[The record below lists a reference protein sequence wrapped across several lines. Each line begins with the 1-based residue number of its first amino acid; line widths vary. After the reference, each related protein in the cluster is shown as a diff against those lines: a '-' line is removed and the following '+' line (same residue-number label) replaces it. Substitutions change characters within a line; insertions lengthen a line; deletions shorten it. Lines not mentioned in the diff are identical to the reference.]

1 MASRVPVEAETIL
14 DSPSARLTAVAVSV
28 RAAHTI
34 AFLGDSRGNLHKVN
48 FIHSCVFLLF
58 LCLDTAARGLTST
71 FSICSADQLHT
82 HRHARTRPC
91 TPVLVRTFIDM
102 IHSPAPNPK
111 SLTLTLTLTLKQI
124 LILQTICE
132 DPPECPPLPKLWS
145 LCSQNV
151 SVLSTFCNK
160 YKNTHTHYTHSSK
173 PYLAQ
178 AWISPEKEFWLV

>member
-14 DSPSARLTAVAVSV
+14 NSPSARLTAVAVSV

-48 FIHSCVFLLF
+48 IIHRCMFLLF

-71 FSICSADQLHT
+71 LSICSADQLHT
-82 HRHARTRPC
+82 HTHTHPC

-111 SLTLTLTLTLKQI
+111 SLTLTLTLTLKPG

-132 DPPECPPLPKLWS
+132 D
-145 LCSQNV
+145 
-151 SVLSTFCNK
+151 
-160 YKNTHTHYTHSSK
+160 
-173 PYLAQ
+173 
-178 AWISPEKEFWLV
+178 